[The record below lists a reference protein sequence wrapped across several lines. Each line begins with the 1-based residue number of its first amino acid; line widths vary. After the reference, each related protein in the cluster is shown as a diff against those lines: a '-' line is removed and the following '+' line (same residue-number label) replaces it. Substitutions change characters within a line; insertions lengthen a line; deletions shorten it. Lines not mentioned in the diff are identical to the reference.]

1 MESRAMDKLELSLGV
16 LTFNAQG
23 TTAIVT
29 AFLIVV
35 LLVGCA
41 SRSE

>member
-1 MESRAMDKLELSLGV
+1 MDKLELSLGV

-29 AFLIVV
+29 ALLIV
-35 LLVGCA
+35 LLVRCV